1 MDNQGGASSSILVSI
16 IISKYYFKTSKTSRE
31 CKQVVN
37 KCTIS
42 ISFGCLWKEI
52 LGVQLEAFLG
62 SKLEG
67 FYRLVECTF
76 FESASKLEASV
87 WQVEQDDR

>member
-1 MDNQGGASSSILVSI
+1 MDSPTFSLYSFFNLLMDNQGGASSSILVSI

-42 ISFGCLWKEI
+42 ISFGCL
-52 LGVQLEAFLG
+52 
-62 SKLEG
+62 
-67 FYRLVECTF
+67 
-76 FESASKLEASV
+76 
-87 WQVEQDDR
+87 